1 MNLYALLGCLE
12 TLNLYHHVHIFKTE
26 EASPPT
32 QPGAHSHWSGRT
44 QTPPFWQG
52 LAQMA
57 AGAGRGIQ
65 NRADCLAPQPGGA
78 NLQRGLG
85 RSNLTFITGERPG
98 MPLFPALA
106 AHGVGL
112 LHFSPHLPPGHAV
125 GGPGTQRR
133 ALDIGTWVPVPVLGV
148 PLERPRSPGSPS
160 LTCRCCR
167 HAFQGTG
174 SSRAYIPVGCRT
186 RCNGVEPPA
195 SAWSRPPDCA
205 RAGEGERH

>member
-1 MNLYALLGCLE
+1 
-12 TLNLYHHVHIFKTE
+12 
-26 EASPPT
+26 
-32 QPGAHSHWSGRT
+32 
-44 QTPPFWQG
+44 
-52 LAQMA
+52 MA

-78 NLQRGLG
+78 NLPRGLG

-174 SSRAYIPVGCRT
+174 SSRAYIQVGCKT
-186 RCNGVEPPA
+186 RCNGVGQPA